1 MMNSKTN
8 KNENN
13 NSNIHLYIFITS
25 IILLGLLVW
34 NIEIFHLNAIE
45 HTKHTINLQEIET
58 KKIRVGDIDIAYKI
72 FGNGRPMLLINGY
85 SAGST
90 LQSIL

>member
-1 MMNSKTN
+1 MRV
-8 KNENN
+8 
-13 NSNIHLYIFITS
+13 IIVVFICIYLS
-25 IILLGLLVW
+25 LPFLLGLLVW
-34 NIEIFHLNAIE
+34 NIEIFHLNAIK

-72 FGNGRPMLLINGY
+72 FGNGSPMLLINGY